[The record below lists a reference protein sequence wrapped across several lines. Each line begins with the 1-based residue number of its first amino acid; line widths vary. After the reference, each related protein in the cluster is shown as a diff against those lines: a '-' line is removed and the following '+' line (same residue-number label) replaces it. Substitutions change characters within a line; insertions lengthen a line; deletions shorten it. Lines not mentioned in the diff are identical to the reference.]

1 MKVWK
6 VHLVSTILLALAG
19 VLFLVPVVK
28 QLIEGEPV
36 NVTSLVAAG
45 LFLIAASVFL
55 VVAVVVRRKSGGGS
69 GPPSA

>member
-36 NVTSLVAAG
+36 KVTSLVAAG
-45 LFLIAASVFL
+45 VFL